1 MPIVPLRNCKNVLPF
16 SMPFQFHLLAL
27 LDRVDVFLK
36 SSTALTE
43 DEVHPDLPYDVHQC
57 QPLAD
62 RRLTR

>member
-1 MPIVPLRNCKNVLPF
+1 
-16 SMPFQFHLLAL
+16 MPFQFHLLAL